1 MRYYHYYCYVSHLVV
16 EICIYL
22 VFFSFLVQAVKELND
37 LYRIYEQEIQDLS
50 SGRDTV
56 LKHLNTNPY
65 RPESVL
71 GLRPLGSSESMWE
84 LNHMEPLNEETDDGQ
99 P

>member
-1 MRYYHYYCYVSHLVV
+1 MWIVGEKEMILFV
-16 EICIYL
+16 
-22 VFFSFLVQAVKELND
+22 VQAVKELND

-84 LNHMEPLNEETDDGQ
+84 LNHMEPLSEETDDGQ